1 MVLVLVPH
9 PHEDYWDV
17 LFCRNGPEVG
27 QVILPWDDSFLFA
40 PPGCAEWFWLWTT
53 SELGPGE
60 PGRTGR
66 RVLLLPVGQ
75 RSVTRCGSPTGARAP
90 AAVLQLGGA
99 KGALSSSVVL
109 KLHFRPDQ
117 VLLQWKL
124 IFKHNF
130 SPIMSHCGATEPF
143 YVAADPHSATR
154 WRITVLLLLLHIM
167 EAAVAPPCW
176 QGATFPEA
184 VVSPAAD
191 SSGIVRVPAAASLQR
206 CVAACC
212 DLPDCDLAWR
222 FKGRCYVLSCQQG
235 ADCRPQV
242 RPGADSVLAFLQRP
256 ARSRLQSLGRPA
268 PFDQTRGPGGDLE
281 ALRGPALFDGPDP
294 TWSDPADLEADWF
307 WDAFNQ
313 SQEAD
318 PGGAESD
325 SNLTGTRTAGQEER
339 TRTTEPA
346 GPAAAEGTA
355 GSQRPE
361 LPPSAAPVTDSAP
374 TGHMTMPGD
383 IISTTVSPAGH
394 PIGDLVYPVDLGAA
408 VTSEPTDS
416 SEAGNRTS
424 EPLKVLQAPTTD
436 PLIQVTSDLSSSAAL
451 PPTAAAEPQGPN
463 RAPLAAVGPDLRLVL
478 PLNAS
483 LLLNGSG
490 STDDRGVSGYSWEV
504 VSGPPGLQL
513 QDADRAVAMATGLR
527 VGRYAFKLT
536 VSDQQ
541 GATDS
546 ALLSVRVQEAR
557 SLPPVAH
564 ASGSHVLVLPNS
576 SVVLEGSV
584 TDGDQTEVQYRW
596 TRDSQSPAAGEVL
609 FGSET
614 RRVLY
619 LSDLVEGTYLFQ
631 LRVTDAQGRVS
642 TATATVEVRPEPG
655 GGQQVELE
663 MLVAVSQV
671 SVAQRDTL
679 VRQLAALIHVLDRD
693 IRVRALQGRTQL
705 STVLQFW
712 VQGPTG
718 PVPASSLVVLLRKQL
733 LRDKS
738 DFLLFKVL
746 RVDTVACELSCSGR
760 GQCDPI
766 TKQCSCDPFWT
777 ENLIRL
783 YLGDGES
790 NCEWRVLFVILSSFL
805 TMVLILSLS
814 WTFVCCSRRRK
825 QSKGRK
831 KTRYTIL
838 DDMDEQERLELR
850 PRFSLKHRSTEHNS
864 SLMMS
869 ESELDSD
876 QDSVFSRPVRN
887 RNRVSSQAARNGNAF
902 G

>member
-1 MVLVLVPH
+1 M
-9 PHEDYWDV
+9 
-17 LFCRNGPEVG
+17 
-27 QVILPWDDSFLFA
+27 
-40 PPGCAEWFWLWTT
+40 
-53 SELGPGE
+53 
-60 PGRTGR
+60 
-66 RVLLLPVGQ
+66 
-75 RSVTRCGSPTGARAP
+75 
-90 AAVLQLGGA
+90 
-99 KGALSSSVVL
+99 
-109 KLHFRPDQ
+109 
-117 VLLQWKL
+117 
-124 IFKHNF
+124 
-130 SPIMSHCGATEPF
+130 
-143 YVAADPHSATR
+143 
-154 WRITVLLLLLHIM
+154 WRKTVLLLLHIM
-167 EAAVAPPCW
+167 EAAVSPPCW
-176 QGATFPEA
+176 QGAPFPEA
-184 VVSPAAD
+184 VVSPAAV
-191 SSGIVRVPAAASLQR
+191 SSGIVRVSAAASLQQ

-212 DLPDCDLAWR
+212 HLPACDLAWR
-222 FKGRCYVLSCQQG
+222 FQGRCYVLSCQQG
-235 ADCRPQV
+235 ADCRPRV

-256 ARSRLQSLGRPA
+256 ARSLLRSLRRPA
-268 PFDQTRGPGGDLE
+268 RFGRTRGPGGDQE
-281 ALRGPALFDGPDP
+281 ALKGPVLFDGPKP
-294 TWSDPADLEADWF
+294 TWSDPAAPEADWF
-307 WDAFNQ
+307 WSEFNQ

-325 SNLTGTRTAGQEER
+325 SNLTGTGTADQEEPR
-339 TRTTEPA
+339 YRWTRTTEPA
-346 GPAAAEGTA
+346 GAAAAARTT
-355 GSQRPE
+355 GSQTAE
-361 LPPSAAPVTDSAP
+361 LPAPDSAP
-374 TGHMTMPGD
+374 TGHMITPGD
-383 IISTTVSPAGH
+383 VINTTVNPEPAAEMLHVGSDLDRL
-394 PIGDLVYPVDLGAA
+394 PPGCPVGDPVDLVDPVDLGAA
-408 VTSEPTDS
+408 VTSELIDS
-416 SEAGNRTS
+416 SEPGNGTS

-436 PLIQVTSDLSSSAAL
+436 PLNQVTSDLTTSAAL
-451 PPTAAAEPQGPN
+451 PQTTAEPQVPN

-478 PLNAS
+478 PLSAS

-490 STDDRGVSGYSWEV
+490 STDDRGISGYNWEV
-504 VSGPPGLQL
+504 VSGPPGLRL

-527 VGRYAFKLT
+527 AGRYAFKLT

-584 TDGDQTEVQYRW
+584 TDGDQTEVRYRW

-614 RRVLY
+614 QRVLY

-631 LRVTDAQGRVS
+631 LMVTDSQGRVS

-655 GGQQVELE
+655 GSQQVELE

-693 IRVRALQGRTQL
+693 IRVRALRGRTQL

-712 VQGPTG
+712 VQGPIG

-760 GQCDPI
+760 GQCDPV

-825 QSKGRK
+825 QRKGRK

-887 RNRVSSQAARNGNAF
+887 RVSCQAARNGNAL

>member
-1 MVLVLVPH
+1 MTRVFSLLRDALSGSGSGQPAGWV
-9 PHEDYWDV
+9 EENREENRGRV
-17 LFCRNGPEVG
+17 LFLLLFLLLLLLQVG
-27 QVILPWDDSFLFA
+27 QHPS
-40 PPGCAEWFWLWTT
+40 
-53 SELGPGE
+53 
-60 PGRTGR
+60 R
-66 RVLLLPVGQ
+66 
-75 RSVTRCGSPTGARAP
+75 
-90 AAVLQLGGA
+90 
-99 KGALSSSVVL
+99 
-109 KLHFRPDQ
+109 
-117 VLLQWKL
+117 
-124 IFKHNF
+124 
-130 SPIMSHCGATEPF
+130 
-143 YVAADPHSATR
+143 AADLRQEREAAEPHSATM
-154 WRITVLLLLLHIM
+154 WRKPVLLLLLHIM

-191 SSGIVRVPAAASLQR
+191 SSGIVRVPAAASLQL

-235 ADCRPQV
+235 ADCRPRV

-256 ARSRLQSLGRPA
+256 ARSLLRSLGRPA
-268 PFDQTRGPGGDLE
+268 PFGRTRGPGGHPE
-281 ALRGPALFDGPDP
+281 ALKGPAMFDGPDP

-307 WDAFNQ
+307 WSTFNQ

-325 SNLTGTRTAGQEER
+325 SNLTG

-361 LPPSAAPVTDSAP
+361 LPAPVADSAP
-374 TGHMTMPGD
+374 TGHMTTPGD
-383 IISTTVSPAGH
+383 VISTTVNPGH
-394 PIGDLVYPVDLGAA
+394 PVGDPVDPVDLGSA
-408 VTSEPTDS
+408 VTSEPTGS
-416 SEAGNRTS
+416 SEVGNRTS

-436 PLIQVTSDLSSSAAL
+436 PLKEVTSDLPTSAAL
-451 PPTAAAEPQGPN
+451 PPTTVGSVCRPAAAEPQGPN
-463 RAPLAAVGPDLRLVL
+463 RAPLAAVGPDLHLVL
-478 PLNAS
+478 PLSAS

-504 VSGPPGLQL
+504 LSGPPGLRL
-513 QDADRAVAMATGLR
+513 QDADQAVAMATGLR
-527 VGRYAFKLT
+527 AGRYTFKLT

-546 ALLSVRVQEAR
+546 ALLSVRVQE
-557 SLPPVAH
+557 
-564 ASGSHVLVLPNS
+564 
-576 SVVLEGSV
+576 
-584 TDGDQTEVQYRW
+584 
-596 TRDSQSPAAGEVL
+596 
-609 FGSET
+609 
-614 RRVLY
+614 
-619 LSDLVEGTYLFQ
+619 
-631 LRVTDAQGRVS
+631 
-642 TATATVEVRPEPG
+642 
-655 GGQQVELE
+655 
-663 MLVAVSQV
+663 
-671 SVAQRDTL
+671 
-679 VRQLAALIHVLDRD
+679 
-693 IRVRALQGRTQL
+693 
-705 STVLQFW
+705 
-712 VQGPTG
+712 
-718 PVPASSLVVLLRKQL
+718 
-733 LRDKS
+733 
-738 DFLLFKVL
+738 
-746 RVDTVACELSCSGR
+746 ACELSCSGR

-805 TMVLILSLS
+805 MMVLILSLS

-825 QSKGRK
+825 QRKGRK

-887 RNRVSSQAARNGNAF
+887 RNQVSSQAARNGNAF

>member
-1 MVLVLVPH
+1 MVLVLVLVPH
-9 PHEDYWDV
+9 PYEDYWDV

-27 QVILPWDDSFLFA
+27 QVILPRDDSCLLA
-40 PPGCAEWFWLWTT
+40 PPGCLSGSGSGQPAGWVE
-53 SELGPGE
+53 ENREENRG
-60 PGRTGR
+60 
-66 RVLLLPVGQ
+66 RVLFLLLFLLLQVGQ
-75 RSVTRCGSPTGARAP
+75 HPSR
-90 AAVLQLGGA
+90 
-99 KGALSSSVVL
+99 
-109 KLHFRPDQ
+109 
-117 VLLQWKL
+117 
-124 IFKHNF
+124 
-130 SPIMSHCGATEPF
+130 
-143 YVAADPHSATR
+143 AADLRQEREAAEPHSATM
-154 WRITVLLLLLHIM
+154 WRKPVLLLLLHIM

-191 SSGIVRVPAAASLQR
+191 SSGIVRVPAAASLQL

-235 ADCRPQV
+235 ADCRPRV

-256 ARSRLQSLGRPA
+256 ARSLLRSLGRPA
-268 PFDQTRGPGGDLE
+268 PFGRTRGPGGHPE
-281 ALRGPALFDGPDP
+281 ALKGPALFDGPDP

-307 WDAFNQ
+307 WSTFNQ

-318 PGGAESD
+318 SGGAESD
-325 SNLTGTRTAGQEER
+325 SNLTG

-361 LPPSAAPVTDSAP
+361 LPAPVADSAP
-374 TGHMTMPGD
+374 TGHMTTPGD
-383 IISTTVSPAGH
+383 VISTTVNPGR
-394 PIGDLVYPVDLGAA
+394 PVGDPVDPVDLGSA
-408 VTSEPTDS
+408 VTSEPTGS
-416 SEAGNRTS
+416 SEVGNRTS

-436 PLIQVTSDLSSSAAL
+436 PLKEVTSDLPTSAAL
-451 PPTAAAEPQGPN
+451 PPTTVAEPQGPN
-463 RAPLAAVGPDLRLVL
+463 RAPLAAVGPDLHLVL
-478 PLNAS
+478 PLSAS

-504 VSGPPGLQL
+504 VSGPPGLRL
-513 QDADRAVAMATGLR
+513 QDADQAVAMATGLR
-527 VGRYAFKLT
+527 AGRYTFKLT

-564 ASGSHVLVLPNS
+564 ASGSHVLVLPNN

-584 TDGDQTEVQYRW
+584 TDGDQTEVRYRW

-693 IRVRALQGRTQL
+693 IRVRVLQGRTQL

-718 PVPASSLVVLLRKQL
+718 PIPASSLVVLLRKQL
-733 LRDKS
+733 PRDKS

-825 QSKGRK
+825 QRKGRK

-887 RNRVSSQAARNGNAF
+887 RNRVGSQAARNGNAF

>member
-1 MVLVLVPH
+1 MVLVLVLVPH
-9 PHEDYWDV
+9 PYEDYWDV

-27 QVILPWDDSFLFA
+27 QVILPRDDSCLLA
-40 PPGCAEWFWLWTT
+40 PPGCLSGSGSGQPAGWVE
-53 SELGPGE
+53 ENREENRG
-60 PGRTGR
+60 
-66 RVLLLPVGQ
+66 RVLFLL
-75 RSVTRCGSPTGARAP
+75 
-90 AAVLQLGGA
+90 LFL
-99 KGALSSSVVL
+99 
-109 KLHFRPDQ
+109 
-117 VLLQWKL
+117 LLQ
-124 IFKHNF
+124 
-130 SPIMSHCGATEPF
+130 
-143 YVAADPHSATR
+143 AAEPHSATM
-154 WRITVLLLLLHIM
+154 WRKPVLLLLLHIM

-191 SSGIVRVPAAASLQR
+191 SSGIVRVPAAASLQL

-235 ADCRPQV
+235 ADCRPRV

-256 ARSRLQSLGRPA
+256 ARSLLRSLGRPA
-268 PFDQTRGPGGDLE
+268 PFGRTRGPGGHPE
-281 ALRGPALFDGPDP
+281 ALKGPALFDGPDP

-307 WDAFNQ
+307 WSTFNQ

-318 PGGAESD
+318 SGGAESD
-325 SNLTGTRTAGQEER
+325 SNLTG

-361 LPPSAAPVTDSAP
+361 LPAPVADSAP
-374 TGHMTMPGD
+374 TGHMTTPGD
-383 IISTTVSPAGH
+383 VISTTVNPGR
-394 PIGDLVYPVDLGAA
+394 PVGDPVDPVDLGSA
-408 VTSEPTDS
+408 VTSEPTGS
-416 SEAGNRTS
+416 SEVGNRTS

-436 PLIQVTSDLSSSAAL
+436 PLKEVTSDLPTSAAL
-451 PPTAAAEPQGPN
+451 PPTTVAEPQGPN
-463 RAPLAAVGPDLRLVL
+463 RAPLAAVGPDLHLVL
-478 PLNAS
+478 PLSAS

-504 VSGPPGLQL
+504 VSGPPGLRL
-513 QDADRAVAMATGLR
+513 QDADQAVAMATGLR
-527 VGRYAFKLT
+527 AGRYTFKLT

-564 ASGSHVLVLPNS
+564 ASGSHVLVLPNN

-584 TDGDQTEVQYRW
+584 TDGDQTEVRYRW

-693 IRVRALQGRTQL
+693 IRVRVLQGRTQL

-718 PVPASSLVVLLRKQL
+718 PIPASSLVVLLRKQL
-733 LRDKS
+733 PRDKS

-825 QSKGRK
+825 QRKGRK

-887 RNRVSSQAARNGNAF
+887 RNRVGSQAARNGNAF

>member
-1 MVLVLVPH
+1 
-9 PHEDYWDV
+9 
-17 LFCRNGPEVG
+17 
-27 QVILPWDDSFLFA
+27 
-40 PPGCAEWFWLWTT
+40 
-53 SELGPGE
+53 
-60 PGRTGR
+60 
-66 RVLLLPVGQ
+66 
-75 RSVTRCGSPTGARAP
+75 
-90 AAVLQLGGA
+90 
-99 KGALSSSVVL
+99 
-109 KLHFRPDQ
+109 
-117 VLLQWKL
+117 
-124 IFKHNF
+124 
-130 SPIMSHCGATEPF
+130 
-143 YVAADPHSATR
+143 VA
-154 WRITVLLLLLHIM
+154 
-167 EAAVAPPCW
+167 AAVAPPCW

-268 PFDQTRGPGGDLE
+268 PFDRTRGPGGDLE

-307 WDAFNQ
+307 WDVFNQ

-318 PGGAESD
+318 PGGVESD

-346 GPAAAEGTA
+346 GPAAAEGTEVRDP
-355 GSQRPE
+355 SFLHLQHLSLTPPLR
-361 LPPSAAPVTDSAP
+361 LPLKMQNVKIPLS
-374 TGHMTMPGD
+374 G
-383 IISTTVSPAGH
+383 
-394 PIGDLVYPVDLGAA
+394 
-408 VTSEPTDS
+408 SEPTAEIMLDVGS
-416 SEAGNRTS
+416 GSGGSVRPDLDRLPA
-424 EPLKVLQAPTTD
+424 EPLKVLQASTTD

-451 PPTAAAEPQGPN
+451 PPTTAGMSTCSPGSVCPPAPAEPQGPN

-478 PLNAS
+478 PLSAS

-504 VSGPPGLQL
+504 VSGPPGLRL

-527 VGRYAFKLT
+527 AGRYAFKLT

-546 ALLSVRVQEAR
+546 AFLSVRVQEAR

-805 TMVLILSLS
+805 MMVLILSLS

-902 G
+902 GLCSSGP

>member
-1 MVLVLVPH
+1 MVLVLVLVPH
-9 PHEDYWDV
+9 PYEDYWDV

-27 QVILPWDDSFLFA
+27 QVILPRDDSCLLA
-40 PPGCAEWFWLWTT
+40 PPGCLSGSGSGQPAGWVE
-53 SELGPGE
+53 ENREENRG
-60 PGRTGR
+60 
-66 RVLLLPVGQ
+66 RVLFLL
-75 RSVTRCGSPTGARAP
+75 
-90 AAVLQLGGA
+90 LFL
-99 KGALSSSVVL
+99 
-109 KLHFRPDQ
+109 
-117 VLLQWKL
+117 LLQ
-124 IFKHNF
+124 
-130 SPIMSHCGATEPF
+130 
-143 YVAADPHSATR
+143 AAEPHSATM
-154 WRITVLLLLLHIM
+154 WRKPVLLLLLHIM

-191 SSGIVRVPAAASLQR
+191 SSGIVRVPAAASLQL

-235 ADCRPQV
+235 ADCRPRV

-256 ARSRLQSLGRPA
+256 ARSLLRSLGRPA
-268 PFDQTRGPGGDLE
+268 PFGRTRGPGGHPE
-281 ALRGPALFDGPDP
+281 ALKGPALFDGPDP

-307 WDAFNQ
+307 WSTFNQ

-318 PGGAESD
+318 SGGAESD
-325 SNLTGTRTAGQEER
+325 SNLTG

-361 LPPSAAPVTDSAP
+361 LPAPVADSAP
-374 TGHMTMPGD
+374 TGHMTTPGD
-383 IISTTVSPAGH
+383 VISTTVNPGR
-394 PIGDLVYPVDLGAA
+394 PVGDPVDPVDLGSA
-408 VTSEPTDS
+408 VTSEPTGS
-416 SEAGNRTS
+416 SEVGNRTS

-436 PLIQVTSDLSSSAAL
+436 PLKEVTSDLPTSAAL
-451 PPTAAAEPQGPN
+451 PPTTVGSVCRPAPAEPQGPN
-463 RAPLAAVGPDLRLVL
+463 RAPLAAVGPDLHLVL
-478 PLNAS
+478 PLSAS

-504 VSGPPGLQL
+504 VSGPPGLRL
-513 QDADRAVAMATGLR
+513 QDADQAVAMATGLR
-527 VGRYAFKLT
+527 AGRYTFKLT

-564 ASGSHVLVLPNS
+564 ASGSHVLVLPNN

-584 TDGDQTEVQYRW
+584 TDGDQTEVRYRW

-693 IRVRALQGRTQL
+693 IRVRVLQGRTQL

-718 PVPASSLVVLLRKQL
+718 PIPASSLVVLLRKQL
-733 LRDKS
+733 PRDKS

-825 QSKGRK
+825 QRKGRK

-887 RNRVSSQAARNGNAF
+887 RNRVGSQAARNGNAF

>member
-1 MVLVLVPH
+1 MVLVLVLVPH
-9 PHEDYWDV
+9 PYEDYWDV

-27 QVILPWDDSFLFA
+27 QVILPRDDSCLLA
-40 PPGCAEWFWLWTT
+40 PPGCLSGSGSGQPAGWVE
-53 SELGPGE
+53 ENREENRG
-60 PGRTGR
+60 
-66 RVLLLPVGQ
+66 RVLFLL
-75 RSVTRCGSPTGARAP
+75 
-90 AAVLQLGGA
+90 LFL
-99 KGALSSSVVL
+99 
-109 KLHFRPDQ
+109 
-117 VLLQWKL
+117 LLQ
-124 IFKHNF
+124 
-130 SPIMSHCGATEPF
+130 
-143 YVAADPHSATR
+143 AAEPHSATM
-154 WRITVLLLLLHIM
+154 WRKPVLLLLLHIM

-191 SSGIVRVPAAASLQR
+191 SSGIVRVPAAASLQL

-235 ADCRPQV
+235 ADCRPRV

-256 ARSRLQSLGRPA
+256 ARSLLRSLGRPA
-268 PFDQTRGPGGDLE
+268 PFGRTRGPGGHPE
-281 ALRGPALFDGPDP
+281 ALKGPALFDGPDP

-307 WDAFNQ
+307 WSTFNQ

-318 PGGAESD
+318 SGGAESD
-325 SNLTGTRTAGQEER
+325 SNLTG

-361 LPPSAAPVTDSAP
+361 LPAPVADSAP
-374 TGHMTMPGD
+374 TGHMTTPGD
-383 IISTTVSPAGH
+383 VISTTVNPGR
-394 PIGDLVYPVDLGAA
+394 PVGDPVDPVDLGSA
-408 VTSEPTDS
+408 VTSEPTGS
-416 SEAGNRTS
+416 SEVGNRTS

-436 PLIQVTSDLSSSAAL
+436 PLKEVTSDLPTSAAL
-451 PPTAAAEPQGPN
+451 PPTTVAEPQGPN
-463 RAPLAAVGPDLRLVL
+463 RAPLAAVGPDLHLVL
-478 PLNAS
+478 PLSAS

-504 VSGPPGLQL
+504 VSGPPGLRL
-513 QDADRAVAMATGLR
+513 QDADQAVAMATGLR
-527 VGRYAFKLT
+527 AGRYTFKLT

-564 ASGSHVLVLPNS
+564 ASGSHVLVLPNN

-584 TDGDQTEVQYRW
+584 TDGDQTEVRYRW

-693 IRVRALQGRTQL
+693 IRVRVLQGRTQL

-718 PVPASSLVVLLRKQL
+718 PIPASSLVVLLRKQL
-733 LRDKS
+733 PRDKS

-825 QSKGRK
+825 QRKGRK

-850 PRFSLKHRSTEHNS
+850 PRFSEFVHRYCRFWTGPDRPSGNPTVTRIQSFPGFLIEI
-864 SLMMS
+864 LL
-869 ESELDSD
+869 EL
-876 QDSVFSRPVRN
+876 
-887 RNRVSSQAARNGNAF
+887 AAKLFNKATKPAENL
-902 G
+902 